1 MQQLRLYGRLMRF
14 DKPVG
19 IWLLMWPTLW
29 ALWLSTAGRPDSGIF
44 SVFMCGVV
52 VMRAAGCVINDIADR
67 DFDPHVARTR
77 DRPLAAGQVSVE
89 EAVTLFCALGLI
101 AVGLAAM
108 LNTPARWLAVIGAA
122 LTVIYP
128 FVKRVLSIPQ
138 LFLGAA
144 FGWAVPMAF
153 AAQTGELPQLAWLV
167 FAVTLIWATIYDTF
181 YSMADRPE
189 DLRIGVKSTAI
200 LFGDADRFIVG
211 GLQILMLA
219 GLVLIGNMASLG
231 PWYYSA
237 VVVAA
242 LLMARHQWLAR
253 EREPEACF
261 TAFLKNHYVGMVV
274 FLGIAL
280 HYVFN
285 PA

>member
-1 MQQLRLYGRLMRF
+1 MRF

-29 ALWLSTAGRPDSGIF
+29 ALWLSTSGRPDSGIF
-44 SVFMCGVV
+44 IVFMCGVI

-128 FVKRVLSIPQ
+128 FIKRVLSIPQ

-153 AAQTGELPQLAWLV
+153 VAQTGELPQLAWLV

-181 YSMADRPE
+181 YSMADRPD

-211 GLQILMLA
+211 GLQVVMLA

-237 VVVAA
+237 VFVAA
-242 LLMARHQWLAR
+242 LLMGRHQWLAR

-261 TAFLKNHYVGMVV
+261 AAFLQNHYIGMVV

>member
-1 MQQLRLYGRLMRF
+1 MRF

-29 ALWLSTAGRPDSGIF
+29 ALWLSTDGSPDSGVF
-44 SVFMCGVV
+44 LVFMLGVV
-52 VMRAAGCVINDIADR
+52 VMRSAGCVINDIADR

-77 DRPLAAGQVSVE
+77 ERPLAAGQVSVE
-89 EAVTLFCALGLI
+89 EAITLFCALGLI
-101 AVGLAAM
+101 AIGLAAM
-108 LNTPARWLAVIGAA
+108 LNTQARWLAVIGAL

-128 FVKRVLSIPQ
+128 FIKRVLAIPQ

-153 AAQTGELPQLAWLV
+153 VAQTGELPQLAWLV
-167 FAVTLIWATIYDTF
+167 FAVTLIWATVYDTF

-189 DLRIGVKSTAI
+189 DLRIGIKSTAI
-200 LFGDADRFIVG
+200 LFGDADRFIIG
-211 GLQILMLA
+211 GLQLLMLC
-219 GLVLIGNMASLG
+219 GLLLVGNMAALG
-231 PWYYSA
+231 PWYYAA
-237 VVVAA
+237 VAVAG
-242 LLMARHQWLAR
+242 LMMVHHQWLVR

-261 TAFLKNHYVGMVV
+261 AAFLKNHHIGMVI

>member
-1 MQQLRLYGRLMRF
+1 M
-14 DKPVG
+14 
-19 IWLLMWPTLW
+19 I
-29 ALWLSTAGRPDSGIF
+29 
-44 SVFMCGVV
+44 
-52 VMRAAGCVINDIADR
+52 
-67 DFDPHVARTR
+67 
-77 DRPLAAGQVSVE
+77 
-89 EAVTLFCALGLI
+89 
-101 AVGLAAM
+101 
-108 LNTPARWLAVIGAA
+108 
-122 LTVIYP
+122 
-128 FVKRVLSIPQ
+128 
-138 LFLGAA
+138 
-144 FGWAVPMAF
+144 
-153 AAQTGELPQLAWLV
+153 
-167 FAVTLIWATIYDTF
+167 
-181 YSMADRPE
+181 
-189 DLRIGVKSTAI
+189 
-200 LFGDADRFIVG
+200 
-211 GLQILMLA
+211 A

>member
-1 MQQLRLYGRLMRF
+1 MRF

-29 ALWLSTAGRPDSGIF
+29 ALWLSTSGRPDSGIF
-44 SVFMCGVV
+44 IVFMCGVI

-128 FVKRVLSIPQ
+128 FIKRVLSIPQ

-153 AAQTGELPQLAWLV
+153 VAQTGELPQLAWLV

-181 YSMADRPE
+181 YSMADRPD

-211 GLQILMLA
+211 GLQVVMLA

-237 VVVAA
+237 VFVAA
-242 LLMARHQWLAR
+242 LLMGRHQWLAR

-261 TAFLKNHYVGMVV
+261 AAFLQNHYIGMVV

-280 HYVFN
+280 HYVSN